1 MNESSLYDEVPYPGR
16 AFAQTHPD
24 RLATMA
30 TLYGLQ
36 PAPPS
41 ACRVLELGCGDGG
54 NLLPMALALPD
65 SAFVGVDVA
74 PGAIERARSLA
85 DDLDLENITFEVV
98 GIEDFQAPAGSF
110 DYVMAHGVYSW
121 VPEQVRDDLLAVCG
135 RLLSEH
141 GVAYVSYNSMPGH
154 RTRQTLRDMLAF
166 ALEGIDDPAERMAAG
181 RRLLAEACEV
191 WPAGEGLQT
200 TIGGQA
206 RMLLE
211 HGDALF
217 FHDTL
222 SPINKA
228 PYFKEFAAH
237 AAAHGLRYLAE
248 AEFSE
253 MQYGALPE
261 ELQRRLAATEDVVE
275 REQLVDFLKQRMFR
289 QTLLCH
295 AAVTPDQ
302 QPRPERLRAM
312 AAAGSIEWE
321 VVDEDSGRFAFTGS
335 AGPRLETDHP
345 LLVVALQRVAAR
357 WPASV
362 WLEDLAGG
370 EDASDES
377 HAVICEAL
385 LPCFAAN
392 LVRLHVHPPM
402 PSPAPGPLPRTSP
415 LARIQAHERGWMTT
429 LRHTS
434 IRLEDELGWLLVALL
449 DGTRDRAKLLAD
461 LGAATNGAYPELE
474 RDLDRSLATL
484 GRVAL
489 LIA

>member
-1 MNESSLYDEVPYPGR
+1 MSEPSLYDEVPYPGR

-36 PAPPS
+36 PAPPT
-41 ACRVLELGCGDGG
+41 ACRMLELGCGDGG

-65 SAFVGVDVA
+65 STFVGIDVA
-74 PGAIERARSLA
+74 PGAIERARMLA
-85 DDLDLENITFEVV
+85 DLLDLENIAFEVL
-98 GIEDFQAPAGSF
+98 GIEDYDAPAGSF
-110 DYVMAHGVYSW
+110 DYVIAHGVYSW
-121 VPEQVRDDLLAVCG
+121 VPEQVRDDLLAVCA

-141 GVAYVSYNSMPGH
+141 GVAYVSYNAMPGH

-166 ALEGIDDPAERMAAG
+166 ALEGIDEPAERMAAG
-181 RRLLAEACEV
+181 RKLLAEACEV

-200 TIGGQA
+200 TLGGQA

-211 HGDALF
+211 HGHALF

-237 AAAHGLRYLAE
+237 AAAHELRYLAE
-248 AEFSE
+248 AEFTE
-253 MQYGALPE
+253 MQYGALPQ
-261 ELQRRLAATEDVVE
+261 ELQARLAQTDDVVE

-295 AAVTPDQ
+295 ASVTPDP

-321 VVDEDSGRFAFTGS
+321 VVDEDSGRFAFTSSGGS
-335 AGPRLETDHP
+335 RLETDHP
-345 LLVVALQRVAAR
+345 LLVVALQRIAAS
-357 WPASV
+357 WPAGV

-370 EDASDES
+370 DDAGDEAR
-377 HAVICEAL
+377 AVICEAL

-402 PSPAPGPLPRTSP
+402 PTVVPGPRPRTSP

-461 LGAATNGAYPELE
+461 LQAATNGAYPELE
-474 RDLDRSLATL
+474 RDLERSLATL

-489 LIA
+489 LIE

>member
-1 MNESSLYDEVPYPGR
+1 MSEPSLYDEVPYPGR

-30 TLYGLQ
+30 TLYGLD

-41 ACRVLELGCGDGG
+41 SCRMLELGCGDGG
-54 NLLPMALALPD
+54 NLLPMALGLPG
-65 SAFVGVDVA
+65 STFVGIDVA

-85 DDLDLENITFEVV
+85 DDLDLENISFELL
-98 GIEDFQAPAGSF
+98 GIEDYEAPPGSF
-110 DYVMAHGVYSW
+110 DYVIAHGVYSW
-121 VPEQVRDDLLAVCG
+121 VPEHVRDDLMAICS
-135 RLLSEH
+135 RLLSEQ

-166 ALEGIDDPAERMAAG
+166 ALEGIDEPAERMASA

-206 RMLLE
+206 QMLLA

-248 AEFSE
+248 AEYTE

-261 ELQRRLAATEDVVE
+261 ELRLRLAQIDDVVE
-275 REQLVDFLKQRMFR
+275 REQLVDFIKQRMFR

-295 AAVTPDQ
+295 AAVAPDE
-302 QPRPERLRAM
+302 QPRPERLRGM

-321 VVDEDSGRFAFTGS
+321 VVDADAGRFAFTSG
-335 AGPRLETDHP
+335 AGVRLETDHP
-345 LLVVALQRVAAR
+345 LLVVALQRIGAR

-370 EDASDES
+370 DDASDEAR
-377 HAVICEAL
+377 AVICEAM

-402 PSPAPGPLPRTSP
+402 PSVAPGPHPRASP
-415 LARIQAHERGWMTT
+415 LARLQAHERAWVTT

-434 IRLEDELGWLLVALL
+434 IRLEDELGRLLVALL
-449 DGTRDRAKLLAD
+449 DGTRDRAKLLED
-461 LGAATNGAYPELE
+461 LGRATNGTYPELE

-489 LIA
+489 LID

>member
-1 MNESSLYDEVPYPGR
+1 MSKASLYDEVPYPGR
-16 AFAQTHPD
+16 AFPQTHPD

-30 TLYGLQ
+30 TLYGLH
-36 PAPPS
+36 PALPS

-54 NLLPMALALPD
+54 NLLPMALALPE
-65 SAFVGVDVA
+65 STFVGIDVA
-74 PGAIERARSLA
+74 PGAIARARSLA
-85 DDLDLENITFEVV
+85 DDCDLENVSFEQL
-98 GIEDFQAPAGSF
+98 GIEDYDAPAGSF
-110 DYVMAHGVYSW
+110 DYVIAHGVYSW
-121 VPEQVRDDLLAVCG
+121 VPEQVRDDLLATCS

-166 ALEGIDDPAERMAAG
+166 ALEGIEDPAERMAAG
-181 RRLLAEACEV
+181 RRLLAEACAV
-191 WPAGEGLQT
+191 WPSGEGLQT
-200 TIGGQA
+200 TLGGQA

-289 QTLLCH
+289 QTLLCR

-302 QPRPERLRAM
+302 QPRPERLRGM
-312 AAAGSIEWE
+312 AAAGSIEME

-357 WPASV
+357 WPAGV

-370 EDASDES
+370 EDATDEAR
-377 HAVICEAL
+377 AVIREAL

-402 PSPAPGPLPRTSP
+402 PSITPGPFPRTSP

-434 IRLEDELGWLLVALL
+434 IRLDDELGWLLVALL
-449 DGTRDRAKLLAD
+449 DGTRDRARLLAD
-461 LGAATNGAYPELE
+461 LGSATNGAYPDLE
-474 RDLDRSLATL
+474 SDLERSLATL

-489 LIA
+489 LID